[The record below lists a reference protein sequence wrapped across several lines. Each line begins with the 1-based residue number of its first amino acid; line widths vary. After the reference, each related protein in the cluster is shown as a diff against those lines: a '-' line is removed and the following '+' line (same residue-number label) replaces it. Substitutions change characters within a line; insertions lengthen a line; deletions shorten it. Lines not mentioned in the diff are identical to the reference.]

1 LTISKESFKSS
12 LDKKISFSSTHDDWI
27 KYARDNKFKSLI
39 YFYLS
44 QISDAL
50 VENEHA
56 KKISEDIK
64 VKLKILLEI

>member
-1 LTISKESFKSS
+1 
-12 LDKKISFSSTHDDWI
+12 
-27 KYARDNKFKSLI
+27 
-39 YFYLS
+39 LS